1 MAFIKAQ
8 KIIRDVSGR
17 VISGSAA
24 IVDAVYVSTGTK
36 SHSKQQVREKLG
48 RVLYLSDDKKEG
60 IFQSPTRGL
69 VEYNASS
76 DSFSIV
82 DRNDPRIN
90 TEELFPEPE
99 VHTVFGDAYLLLRF
113 LEKCGLLSVLRNVF
127 PKDEA
132 YERTLCHVLHGILKD
147 GSRISCDNF
156 IQKSFASYVF
166 DKIPVGS
173 LHSDTRFFSLLG
185 DDKVKMSFFQTF
197 VSYMQDRNPSF
208 GKGCYVD
215 STPLP
220 NDIDDNPFNA
230 LCCHG
235 VSSSEIMTRLVLVLD
250 EASGLPVWYDIIPG
264 NVLDIN
270 TVMIVVN
277 DVADSLGIEIESLV
291 LDAGYVSKDLV
302 EAFHIGTDKTIIGRM
317 PARKGYPYKTL
328 YWEVKDLINRGK
340 YAFVRKHHAYFG
352 FRKEI
357 ELFGHKEYAYIYVD
371 QYNALKRFSDYLS
384 EHEEE
389 YTELKAKDKDWL
401 TVKYGYFVLISNR
414 DLTPKELLSEY
425 FGRTDIEVVF
435 KTSKEYLDLLPLSKW
450 TNQTVRGKI
459 LHDIIDTIAFLMFRK
474 SLTHS
479 GRSTSEIFGKCQALM
494 CSRNSKGIV
503 TVETPSKQVKE
514 YYRTLN
520 LTVPAHV
527 EMRKFSTSIM
537 KGKM

>member
-8 KIIRDVSGR
+8 KIVRDDSGR

-24 IVDAVYVSTGTK
+24 IVDAVYVSTGAK
-36 SHSKQQVREKLG
+36 AHSKQQVREKLG
-48 RVLYLSDDKKEG
+48 RVLYLSGDKKEG
-60 IFQSPTRGL
+60 VFQSPTRGL

-76 DSFSIV
+76 DSFAPV
-82 DRNDPRIN
+82 DKDDPRIN
-90 TEELFPEPE
+90 AEDFFLEPE
-99 VHTVFGDAYLLLRF
+99 VHTVFGDAYLLLKF
-113 LEKCGLLSVLRNVF
+113 LEKCGLLPVLRGVF

-132 YERTLCHVLHGILKD
+132 YGRTLCHILHGILRD
-147 GSRISCDNF
+147 GSRIGCDNF

-166 DKIPVGS
+166 GDVPPGS
-173 LHSDTRFFSLLG
+173 LHSDTRFFSFLG
-185 DDKVKMSFFQTF
+185 DDNVKMSFFKAF
-197 VSYMQDRNPSF
+197 VSYMQGRDSSF

-235 VSSSEIMTRLVLVLD
+235 VSSSEVMTRLVLVLD

-270 TVMIVVN
+270 TVMTVVN
-277 DVADSLGIEIESLV
+277 DVADSLGIEIDSLV

-302 EAFHIGTDKTIIGRM
+302 EAFHIGTDKTVIGRM

-357 ELFGHKEYAYIYVD
+357 DLFGHREYAYVYVD

-389 YTELKAKDKDWL
+389 YSELKAKDKDWL
-401 TVKYGYFVLISNR
+401 TVKYGYFVLVSNR

-435 KTSKEYLDLLPLSKW
+435 KTSKEYLELLPLSKW

-459 LHDIIDTIAFLMFRK
+459 LHDMIDTIVFLMLRK
-474 SLTHS
+474 ALAHS

-494 CSRNSKGIV
+494 CYKNSKGIV

-514 YYRTLN
+514 YYKLLN
-520 LTVPAHV
+520 LSVPAHI
-527 EMRKFSTSIM
+527 ELDKFSSSIM
-537 KGKM
+537 KPKM